1 MEEPSPAPSAW
12 LLALIWLALAAF
24 SAYVAWQLYAALV
37 VLAAVWLD
45 SSLPRPFGW
54 NSEVLVGIGKLA
66 VLGLGALWLA
76 FTVHAE
82 RVLFRADGWPPL
94 FRRLFVWSAVLA
106 CLLGVAFA
114 AVAAVG

>member
-1 MEEPSPAPSAW
+1 MGERGPAPSAW
-12 LLALIWLALAAF
+12 LLALIWLALAAT

-82 RVLFRADGWPPL
+82 RVLFQADRWPPL
-94 FRRLFVWSAVLA
+94 LRWVFAWSVVLA
-106 CLLGVAFA
+106 LLLGMAFA
-114 AVAAVG
+114 AVVAVG